1 MNSTLFDL
9 KGKVVLVTG
18 ATGGLGLA
26 IVQAMSE
33 HGAIVL
39 VSDLDPVL
47 CAKTADR
54 IRRAGGTAHDL
65 PADLSRPDSA
75 ASLATSALALFGR
88 VDVLVCNAGMQG
100 PAGPIGQASAG
111 DWQRVID
118 LNLRAS
124 VELTTAL
131 LPRMA
136 THPGSSVIL
145 MSSIAGLRG
154 NKSIGLYGVSK
165 AALAQLARNLAV
177 EWGPLGV
184 RVNSISPG
192 LIRTPLS
199 ASFIDNPAVIE
210 RRLSLTP
217 LRRVGEPHEIAGVA
231 VMLASAAGGF
241 ITGHN
246 LVVDGGTTISDG
258 N

>member
-1 MNSTLFDL
+1 MSSKLFDL

-26 IVQAMSE
+26 IVQAMSG
-33 HGAIVL
+33 HGATVL

-47 CAKTADR
+47 CTQTADR
-54 IRRAGGTAHDL
+54 IRRAGGAAHDL

-75 ASLATSALALFGR
+75 AALAKSALALHDR
-88 VDVLVCNAGMQG
+88 VDVLVCNAGIQG
-100 PAGPIGQASAG
+100 PAGPIGQASPN

-124 VELTTAL
+124 VELTTTL
-131 LPRMA
+131 LPKMA
-136 THPGSSVIL
+136 MHPGSSVIL
-145 MSSIAGLRG
+145 MSSIAGIRG
-154 NKSIGLYGVSK
+154 NKAIGLYGVSK

-192 LIRTPLS
+192 LIRTPLA
-199 ASFIDNPAVIE
+199 ASFIDNPAAIE